1 MSIGKTKNIEYIN
14 RKGQTY
20 YLHQSQTK
28 TGKPKYFFSL
38 KKSGILVNTVP
49 EGWEIYENPNAQVF
63 LRQIRPKVITD
74 EEINVVKKGLEES
87 GHLKYYLIDSKDD
100 TITIY
105 VPDQD
110 VDALTKILES
120 FPLATPSKITDAINN
135 SLSYS
140 PMMRFILIDKNR
152 RVFGSQRYCFR
163 GSIDDWEW
171 IGLPNK
177 LEKIVKEFVKH
188 LGQDSYY
195 ELF

>member
-38 KKSGILVNTVP
+38 KNEGVLVNTVP
-49 EGWEIYENPNAQVF
+49 DGWEIYENPKAQVF
-63 LRQIRPKVITD
+63 LRKIRPKLITD
-74 EEINVVKKGLEES
+74 EEINIVKKGWEKFCQ
-87 GHLKYYLIDSKDD
+87 LKYYLIEVKDNA
-100 TITIY
+100 IIIHIA
-105 VPDQD
+105 DQD
-110 VDALTKILES
+110 VDALTKMLES
-120 FPLATPSKITDAINN
+120 YSLGTQDKITDAIIN

-140 PMMRFILIDKNR
+140 PVMRFILIDKNR
-152 RVFGSQRYCFR
+152 RVFGTQRYCFR
-163 GSIDDWEW
+163 GSIDDWIW
-171 IGLPNK
+171 IGLSDK
-177 LEKIVKEFVKH
+177 LENIVKEFVKH